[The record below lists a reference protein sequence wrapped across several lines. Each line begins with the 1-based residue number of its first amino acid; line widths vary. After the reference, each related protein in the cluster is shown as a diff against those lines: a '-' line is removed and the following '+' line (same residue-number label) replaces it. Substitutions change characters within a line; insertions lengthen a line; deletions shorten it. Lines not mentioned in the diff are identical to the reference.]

1 MMKKYIML
9 KHANTIKQILLIIL
23 ISGLL
28 IACGGGVSQKE
39 FKPLEEEYPGLF
51 EQVQL
56 EAVFPDSKTFVDC
69 VPIYA
74 VEDIMTQ
81 YEERKNK
88 PNFNLKA
95 FVLEFFDL
103 PTQHES
109 GYQTDTTLDAEA
121 HMNELW
127 SVLTRAPGDNGGTL
141 IPLRKS
147 YVVPGGR
154 FGEIYYWDSYFT
166 MLGLQ
171 ESGEDTLIANM
182 VGNFA
187 QLIQDFGHIPNG
199 NRSYYLS
206 RSQPPF
212 FSYMV
217 DLLAEIKNDEQ
228 IYVEFLPQLQ
238 KEYQYWMS
246 SADKV
251 ETTRQDSIKSA
262 NGKTFKK
269 VIFIEKDQVLNR
281 YCDEGNTP
289 RPEAYKEDVETA
301 KQAGGD
307 IKVTFTHLRSGAES
321 GWDYSSR
328 WLRDGKTLST
338 IHTTDIAPVDLN
350 ALLYHLE
357 ETLEKAYTI
366 KGQKEYAASFKAL
379 KQKRKALFDKYFWNQ
394 EKGFYF
400 DYDFVA
406 GKQTDVASL
415 AAVYPLFV
423 GLATPEQASM
433 VAKKLQKD
441 FLMNGGLTS
450 TLVNTGQQ
458 WDAPNG
464 WAPLQ
469 WMAIKGLRNYDKVD
483 LANDI
488 KTKWVSQNLRV
499 YRNTGKMVEKYN
511 VYDISLLAGG
521 GEYPVQDGFGWTNG
535 VLMKLLNEKE

>member
-1 MMKKYIML
+1 MKNVFKTIQQTSYIF
-9 KHANTIKQILLIIL
+9 LLSYVL
-23 ISGLL
+23 W
-28 IACGGGVSQKE
+28 ACGGGVSQKE
-39 FKPLEEEYPGLF
+39 YKPLEEVYPGLF

-56 EAVFPDSKTFVDC
+56 AAVFPDSKTFVDC
-69 VPIYA
+69 VPKYA
-74 VEDIMTQ
+74 VEDIMKA
-81 YEERKNK
+81 YNDRKDK
-88 PNFNLKA
+88 ANFDLKA

-103 PTQHES
+103 PQKHDS
-109 GYQTDTTLDAEA
+109 GYQTDTTLNAQE
-121 HMNELW
+121 HINELW
-127 SVLTRAPGDNGGTL
+127 SVLTRDPGEDGGTL

-166 MLGLQ
+166 MLGLK
-171 ESGEDTLIANM
+171 ESGKDTLIANM

-217 DLLAEIKNDEQ
+217 DLLAEMKNDEQ
-228 IYVEFLPQLQ
+228 IYVEFLPQMQ

-246 SADKV
+246 AADKI
-251 ETTRQDSIKSA
+251 ESAKQDSVKSA
-262 NGKTFKK
+262 KGKAFKK
-269 VIFIEKDQVLNR
+269 VIFIEKDHLLNR

-301 KQAGGD
+301 KRAGGD
-307 IKVTFTHLRSGAES
+307 AQVIYKHLRSGAES

-328 WLRDGKTLST
+328 WLKDGKTLAS

-357 ETLEKAYTI
+357 ETLEKAYLI
-366 KGQKEYAASFKAL
+366 KGQKEYAASFHTL
-379 KQKRKALFDKYFWNQ
+379 KQKRKALFDTYFWNQ
-394 EKGFYF
+394 EKGFYY
-400 DYDFVA
+400 DYDFVE
-406 GKQTDVASL
+406 GKQTEVASL

-423 GLATPEQASM
+423 GLATPEQAAK
-433 VAKKLQKD
+433 VAEKLEKE
-441 FLMNGGLTS
+441 FLMAGGLSS

-469 WMAIKGLRNYDKVD
+469 WMAIKGLRNYGNVD
-483 LANDI
+483 LANEI
-488 KTKWVSQNLRV
+488 KNRWVSQNLRV
-499 YRNTGKMVEKYN
+499 YKNTGKMVEKYN

-535 VLMKLLNEKE
+535 VLMKLLNEKL